1 MLPEGRR
8 VFPYMS
14 VKDNLMM
21 GAFPRS
27 NKSGITQTLDSIL
40 ARFPRLKER
49 DLQAAGTLSGGEQ
62 QMMVIGRSIVAIN
75 RDEGVSVLLVE
86 QNSRMALSIS
96 QRAYAMATG
105 NVVLEGASRDI
116 LSDDRTKA
124 AYHAASMIATR
135 FSVVT
140 TLSRSVPGIEHNLN
154 KYGLVQKCGR
164 VRATNIPVLQL
175 EESDPVTLDLI
186 RREIRAAI
194 EQDQAEAIVL
204 GCAGM
209 VDLVAGLSAEFGLP
223 VIDVV
228 TAGVSFAEALVAA
241 GFKTSKIGA
250 YAVG

>member
-1 MLPEGRR
+1 MKILVVNPNTTVSMTHKIG
-8 VFPYMS
+8 
-14 VKDNLMM
+14 L
-21 GAFPRS
+21 AARS
-27 NKSGITQTLDSIL
+27 IARPGTTIVAANSQSGPASIQGYLDAATCVPGLL
-40 ARFPRLKER
+40 AEIEKHPDADAIVIACFDDTGLDAVRCIVPVP
-49 DLQAAGTLSGGEQ
+49 
-62 QMMVIGRSIVAIN
+62 VIGIG
-75 RDEGVSVLLVE
+75 E
-86 QNSRMALSIS
+86 
-96 QRAYAMATG
+96 
-105 NVVLEGASRDI
+105 
-116 LSDDRTKA
+116 A

-154 KYGLVQKCGR
+154 KYGLAQKCGR

-194 EQDQAEAIVL
+194 DTDQAEAIVL

-209 VDLVAGLSAEFGLP
+209 VDLVASLSAEFGLP
-223 VIDVV
+223 VIDGV
-228 TAGVSFAEALVAA
+228 TAGVSFAEALVTA